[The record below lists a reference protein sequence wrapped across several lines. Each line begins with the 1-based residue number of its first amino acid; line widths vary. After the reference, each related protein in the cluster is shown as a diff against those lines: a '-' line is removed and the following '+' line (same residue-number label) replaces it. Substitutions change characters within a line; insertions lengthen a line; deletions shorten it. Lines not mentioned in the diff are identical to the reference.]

1 MSLART
7 LAFTL
12 VFTAA
17 CGADTTPGPTGPTAT
32 QACTALAQA
41 ECARRDA
48 CSNHFLI
55 GRVYGDLATC
65 EQRVRDAC
73 VTSLAAHGTGQTP
86 SNVQACATAY
96 PSIACADYF
105 NNTNLPASCFAQ
117 PGTLANGAACRY
129 ASQCQSA
136 FCAVPTGTSCGV
148 CAARPAA
155 GAPCNGPG
163 APVGCGGHGLT
174 CVGETATA
182 PGTCVALGAMGAT
195 CDLSHPCGSGL
206 SCTPVAIAA
215 PSRTCQPAG
224 AEVGVACGGAS
235 ASGCDNERGLACN
248 TMSRTCQNITLVAA
262 GAACGVGAD
271 GGFSSCANSGDC
283 MGYTL
288 ATLRGT
294 CRATAA
300 DGAACDRAAGPYCR
314 TPASCVTPAS
324 GGAATCAL
332 PSSASCG

>member
-1 MSLART
+1 MPLART
-7 LAFTL
+7 FAFAL

-73 VTSLAAHGTGQTP
+73 VTSLAARGTGQTP
-86 SNVQACATAY
+86 TNVQACATAY

-105 NNTNLPASCFAQ
+105 NNTNLPPSCSAQ
-117 PGTLANGAACRY
+117 AGTLASGAACRY
-129 ASQCQSA
+129 ASQCQSG

-148 CAARPAA
+148 CAARPSA

-163 APVGCGGHGLT
+163 APIGCGGHGLT
-174 CVGETATA
+174 CAGETATA
-182 PGTCVALGAMGAT
+182 PGTCVAL
-195 CDLSHPCGSGL
+195 
-206 SCTPVAIAA
+206 
-215 PSRTCQPAG
+215 
-224 AEVGVACGGAS
+224 
-235 ASGCDNERGLACN
+235 
-248 TMSRTCQNITLVAA
+248 
-262 GAACGVGAD
+262 
-271 GGFSSCANSGDC
+271 FSSCANSGDC

-300 DGAACDRAAGPYCR
+300 DGAACDRVAGPYCR

-324 GGAATCAL
+324 GGAATCTL